1 MNRIILI
8 AQSSKWF
15 SCGMLTLMAIAS
27 CSGTRTDAIG
37 EKQFLDM
44 VNTVAMGWNT
54 GNARISAD
62 VFAEDAVY
70 EEPPRKQFYK
80 GRHQIF
86 EFFGGE
92 KGFDKPMKMK
102 WHNLAF
108 NEKDQVGFGEYTFAL
123 NNQYHGIVV
132 MKLEKGKI
140 THWREYQYQSAIDWE
155 TFTGESK
162 FGNVE

>member
-1 MNRIILI
+1 MNRIISI

-15 SCGMLTLMAIAS
+15 SCGMLSLMAVAS
-27 CSGTRTDAIG
+27 CSGIRTNAIDK
-37 EKQFLDM
+37 KQFLDA
-44 VNTVAMGWNT
+44 VSTIAKGWNA
-54 GNARISAD
+54 GNAHMAVD
-62 VFAEDAVY
+62 VFAPDAVY

-80 GRHQIF
+80 GRNQIF

-92 KGFDKPMKMK
+92 MGFGKPMKMT

-132 MKLEKGKI
+132 MKFEKGKI
-140 THWREYQYQSAIDWE
+140 THWREYQYPSAMDWE

-162 FGNVE
+162 FGTLE